1 MAIARVAPRIS
12 RALNTDVLTVA
23 ILAGFV
29 LTWGLYFL
37 VDGAYLVPP
46 WRSASDEGVTGS
58 GLWKVAVAVTVLL
71 LPLLAYRIHMFM
83 SAFESGQLYRGRIT
97 DIEFF
102 RNRGRVSFTYEVD
115 GKEISV
121 VAPVMKNA
129 RSKALLVGQEVD
141 VVVHPVN
148 PGRAFVLDLYR

>member
-23 ILAGFV
+23 ILAVVV
-29 LTWGLYFL
+29 LTWGMHFL
-37 VDGAYLVPP
+37 VAGGYLVPP
-46 WRSASDEGVTGS
+46 WRSASDDVVTGA
-58 GLWKVAVAVTVLL
+58 GFWKVAVAVTVLL

-97 DIEFF
+97 GVEFF
-102 RNRGRVSFTYEVD
+102 RNRGRVSFTYEVN

-121 VAPVMKNA
+121 VSPVMKND
-129 RSKALLVGQEVD
+129 RSKALSVGQEVD

-148 PGRAFVLDLYR
+148 PSRAFVLDLYR